1 MKLNQNE
8 LSLAVHGAVET
19 EQRDGYT
26 FFLRF
31 TKKQREYYAT
41 TEFSGKEWGSSGMYL
56 EFVTDAE
63 RLRFEYKEIKAS
75 SQCFYYF
82 DLFINGK
89 MVTHVGTDSYDGAE
103 EGIYDAAL
111 PAGEKTVRLYFPNLS
126 GTGIRNVEL
135 MNATVFRP
143 TEKKLNYVAY
153 GDSIT
158 QGYTAKEPSLTY
170 VNLLGAALDADVY
183 DLGIGGERFQPL
195 MIDENYPVAADL
207 VTVAYGTNDWCV
219 LNAEN
224 GLRQMKEFL
233 QKLTQVHKDSVIY
246 VILPI
251 WRGNGAEDVQKAL
264 GTLEEYRAILRE
276 EAGKYEQITVIEGID
291 LVPHHADF
299 YIKDQLHPNAL
310 GFTQYAKNLLNEIKA
325 SNRI

>member
-8 LSLAVHGAVET
+8 ISLAVHGAVET
-19 EQRDGYT
+19 EQRGGYT

-31 TKKQREYYAT
+31 TKKQRDYYAT
-41 TEFSGKEWGSSGMYL
+41 TEFAGKEWASSGMYL
-56 EFVTDAE
+56 EFVTDAK

-75 SQCFYYF
+75 SQRFYYF
-82 DLFINGK
+82 DLMINGK
-89 MVTHVGTDSYDGAE
+89 MVSHVGTDVYDSSE
-103 EGIYDAAL
+103 EGVYDEAL
-111 PAGEKTVRLYFPNLS
+111 PAGEKTVRLYLPNLS
-126 GTGIRNVEL
+126 GAGLRNVEL
-135 MNATVFRP
+135 VNATTFRP
-143 TEKKLNYVAY
+143 TEKKLNYIAY

-158 QGYTAKEPSLTY
+158 QGYTAMESALTY
-170 VNLLGAALDADVY
+170 VNLLGAALDANVY

-195 MIDENYPVAADL
+195 MIDENYPISADV
-207 VTVAYGTNDWCV
+207 VTVAYGTNDWSV
-219 LNAEN
+219 LNKEN

-264 GTLEEYRAILRE
+264 GTLEDYRAVLRA
-276 EAGKYEQITVIEGID
+276 EAKKYEQITVIEGID

-310 GFTQYAKNLLNEIKA
+310 GFTQYAKNLLDEIRA
-325 SNRI
+325 SNRL